1 MMYLRNEDLISSN
14 EHIRQFILQSL
25 PKPGQA
31 AKY

>member
-1 MMYLRNEDLISSN
+1 MMYLRNEDLKTST
-14 EHIRQFILQSL
+14 EHLREFIKSSL